1 MLNLEV
7 YNCNIQKR
15 PSSVCKTPY
24 VADGLVE
31 DGVCQI
37 HTPALGCCGLCDK
50 DSNILVTKNDK
61 PKTCLYTAQISY
73 FYEPKIER
81 NIYVGINP
89 KLAETLVH
97 LCFQK
102 NKLPFLQDVQHFA
115 REKHIENTNSRFD
128 FAGIDKNG
136 QKFVLEVKNVPLAD
150 YIDCTEKEKK
160 KLDYDMFDDLPYNSK
175 IAYFPDGYRKTAKEP
190 ISPRALKH
198 LHDLQYLAQ
207 HEYRSIMCY
216 VIQRED
222 AQDFQPSVI
231 DATYREAFYQA
242 KKNGVEMHALQFVW
256 DEHGEANL
264 VGELVI
270 VGNDHV

>member
-15 PSSVCKTPY
+15 PSSICKTPY

-102 NKLPFLQDVQHFA
+102 ISCHFYKMFNILP
-115 REKHIENTNSRFD
+115 EKHIENTNSRFD

-136 QKFVLEVKNVPLAD
+136 QKFVLEVKNVPFAD

-175 IAYFPDGYRKTAKEP
+175 IAYFPTGIEKRPKNP
-190 ISPRALKH
+190 
-198 LHDLQYLAQ
+198 LA
-207 HEYRSIMCY
+207 
-216 VIQRED
+216 
-222 AQDFQPSVI
+222 
-231 DATYREAFYQA
+231 
-242 KKNGVEMHALQFVW
+242 
-256 DEHGEANL
+256 HG
-264 VGELVI
+264 
-270 VGNDHV
+270 H